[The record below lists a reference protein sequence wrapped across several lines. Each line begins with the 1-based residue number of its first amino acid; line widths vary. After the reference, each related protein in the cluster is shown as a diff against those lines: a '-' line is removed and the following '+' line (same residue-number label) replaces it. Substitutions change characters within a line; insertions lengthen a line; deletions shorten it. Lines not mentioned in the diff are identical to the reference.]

1 MLIKNQPVLFCRE
14 TPLELFKAGNVSGYM
29 SEEVITKVLS
39 EQKNIQGGKW
49 VDEIIQTKKAFDIF
63 ESSKTKTQGLVKNI

>member
-1 MLIKNQPVLFCRE
+1 
-14 TPLELFKAGNVSGYM
+14 M